1 MTIKEI
7 KQLIDQLIKEDV
19 NGNRDLINFYQNK
32 VQTASQKA
40 FPRAYEKAING
51 SAQ

>member
-19 NGNRDLINFYQNK
+19 NGNKDLINFYQKK
-32 VQTASQKA
+32 VHEESQKA
-40 FPRAYEKAING
+40 FNKGFEKAFK
-51 SAQ
+51 

>member
-19 NGNRDLINFYQNK
+19 NGNKDLINFYQNK
-32 VQTASQKA
+32 VQKESQKA
-40 FPRAYEKAING
+40 FNKAFEKAFK
-51 SAQ
+51 